1 MSSVHFRSLARG
13 GAGRPR
19 APAEFPRNFLVP
31 IPDVLTTI
39 AAVLPEV
46 AAVSAPPP
54 LVLAEILAVA
64 SEVGPRPLGRLRVAV
79 LDVLL
84 DFLPVSGDVAP
95 LSSDIPSIAPDVA
108 PILPDVP
115 RVLLD
120 TLCARGGRAQGHR
133 QRASRQQRDQSPPHA
148 LLR

>member
-1 MSSVHFRSLARG
+1 MRSCSGCRPSISDHPHGAARAVPARQPRSL
-13 GAGRPR
+13 
-19 APAEFPRNFLVP
+19 EILVP

-64 SEVGPRPLGRLRVAV
+64 SEVRPRPLGRLRVAV

-95 LSSDIPSIAPDVA
+95 VSSDIPGITPDVA
-108 PILPDVP
+108 PILPDLP
-115 RVLLD
+115 RD
-120 TLCARGGRAQGHR
+120 TDRKSTRLNSSHVAI
-133 QRASRQQRDQSPPHA
+133 SY
-148 LLR
+148 